1 MAKLIHIQ
9 TCPRGSRSAS
19 QAVAACFV
27 ESYRA
32 AHPGDTVETLDLWH
46 AELPEL
52 DGSTI
57 DARYAIAHGL
67 HERLSLRREDV
78 FIGLVEV
85 SKENWSFGKG
95 EAQYAK

>member
-9 TCPRGSRSAS
+9 TSPRDSRSAS
-19 QAVAACFV
+19 QAVAARFI

-32 AHPGDTVETLDLWH
+32 AHPRDTVETLDLWQ
-46 AELPEL
+46 AEFPEL
-52 DGSTI
+52 DGATI
-57 DARYAIAHGL
+57 DARYAIADRL

-85 SKENWSFGKG
+85 SKENWSFGNG